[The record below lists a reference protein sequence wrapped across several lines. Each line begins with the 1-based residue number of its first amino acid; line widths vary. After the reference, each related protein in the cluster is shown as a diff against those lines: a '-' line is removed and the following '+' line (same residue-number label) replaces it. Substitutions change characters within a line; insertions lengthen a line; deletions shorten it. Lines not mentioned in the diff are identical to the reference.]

1 MLDALQEP
9 GAEANHPTAEQRRL
23 RSLLLRA
30 LRMWQTNQFLGSKT
44 CNHTLSC
51 VMLAVVL
58 RMKNLKHFANG
69 RTVISSSDHGFQA
82 CGSMLLEV

>member
-1 MLDALQEP
+1 MPDAFAEH

-30 LRMWQTNQFLGSKT
+30 LRMWQTNQSLGSNT

-51 VMLAVVL
+51 VMLVTIL
-58 RMKNLKHFANG
+58 RMKNGKHFANG

-82 CGSMLLEV
+82 CGPMLLEF